1 MDLMVREQ
9 PFPGGTQL
17 MHRSGG
23 QFRLRTRTSLVA
35 AAALVAGL
43 LIMPAAPAYAA
54 AATHLSVTADP
65 TVAAGNTLS
74 FSVTALDGSEAT
86 DTSYTGTVNVTVTD
100 PQTGE
105 TVPQNY
111 TFTSDDAGV
120 ANLSGILTRAG
131 TRTITATDVSSITG
145 STNVNVTPGAAAK
158 LAFSTEPSD
167 TFSYHTMDTVAVK
180 ILDGYGNKTAG

>member
-54 AATHLSVTADP
+54 AATHLSVSADP
-65 TVAAGNTLS
+65 SVGAGDMLSLTVK
-74 FSVTALDGSEAT
+74 ALDGSGVT
-86 DTSYTGTVNVTVTD
+86 DTGYTGTVNVTVTN

-111 TFTSDDAGV
+111 TFTSGDAGV
-120 ANLSGILTRAG
+120 ANLSGILTLAG
-131 TRTITATDVSSITG
+131 SRTITATDASDNSITG
-145 STNVNVTPGAAAK
+145 NTNVDVTPGA
-158 LAFSTEPSD
+158 
-167 TFSYHTMDTVAVK
+167 
-180 ILDGYGNKTAG
+180 